1 MQEEDDDVVWGIT
14 SDGLVYRH
22 VNAAE
27 PKAPNG
33 SGQKQLPLR
42 VNLPH
47 HELISCL
54 QERVNPHAEG
64 KPAIDL

>member
-1 MQEEDDDVVWGIT
+1 M

-33 SGQKQLPLR
+33 GGQKQLPLR
-42 VNLPH
+42 VYLPY
-47 HELISCL
+47 HELISSL
-54 QERVNPHAEG
+54 QERVNPQAEG
-64 KPAIDL
+64 KSAIDL